1 MSLKPLT
8 TRVETKKAFRSISQN
23 LTRDCIQLVR
33 FVGWKGGRGKYRVYW
48 NPRLRFWT
56 LLRLLKRQQRYWC
69 CFGTKDATKFRG
81 FSITGQINPPVS
93 GFDRRVGGAFVSDG
107 QGRVYIAH
115 SGKIGGGRSGIGKS
129 AFVAAYRGKNWQR
142 VIWPDKKETEII
154 VIGRVDGAHLQDQIA
169 HFVGEIDRFKR
180 TAVTGKSSPHKRNQ
194 KSAFN
199 PEFSGRRKSYSTHAE
214 IESQCD
220 HGPLISAL
228 AEELQRRGIA
238 VANDVPRDLF
248 VPSSKGRVRLLFE
261 AKTDLSTSSVY
272 GAVGQLMLHGAAEP
286 KEPRRIFVAP
296 GTPKAATLRAL
307 KKLGIEILT
316 YRWDGDSPA
325 FMNLGQLLGKMKAE
339 IL

>member
-8 TRVETKKAFRSISQN
+8 TRVETKKAFRSISRN

-129 AFVAAYRGKNWQR
+129 AFVAAYRSRNWQR
-142 VIWPDKKETEII
+142 VAWPDKKETELI

-169 HFVGEIDRFKR
+169 HFVAEIDRFKKI
-180 TAVTGKSSPHKRNQ
+180 AVTGERSARARHQ
-194 KSAFN
+194 KSRFS
-199 PEFSGRRKSYSTHAE
+199 PDFSGRRKSYSTHAE

-228 AEELQRRGIA
+228 EGELQKHGIKA
-238 VANDVPRDLF
+238 ANDVPRDLY
-248 VPSSKGRVRLLFE
+248 VLSSKGRVRMLFE
-261 AKTDLSTSSVY
+261 AKTDLSTSSIY

-296 GTPKAATLRAL
+296 GTPKPETVLAL
-307 KKLGIEILT
+307 KKLGIEVLT
-316 YRWDGDSPA
+316 YRWDGDSPT
-325 FMNLGQLLGKMKAE
+325 FLNLTRLLSKGRQKS
-339 IL
+339 L